1 VEPALKL
8 GYSFTNRP
16 LYERLDRA
24 NRQFSATYRRKLR
37 HVMMG
42 GPSYPYFEI
51 RNDLYAAAG
60 DHGLFA
66 EALKAYVLVLLE
78 SKRWTA

>member
-1 VEPALKL
+1 VKRC

-16 LYERLDRA
+16 LYERFERA

-37 HVMMG
+37 HVRTPG
-42 GPSYPYFEI
+42 GPSYPFFEI

-66 EALKAYVLVLLE
+66 QALQAYVSVLVE
-78 SKRWTA
+78 AKRWP